1 MIMQT
6 RRKMHGVTLM
16 ELMIV
21 IVIIGILVA
30 VGYPNY
36 RDFAARAKRT
46 EATSSLLEIASMQ
59 ERFYLQNNVYTNDLT
74 DLGFA
79 ANPTITDSDSY
90 SIVITEA
97 DASDFTA
104 VATYRLGGSEEA
116 KCTTFVIDG
125 RGQKTFTGSGT
136 NCWTTGR

>member
-1 MIMQT
+1 
-6 RRKMHGVTLM
+6 MHGVTLM

-21 IVIIGILVA
+21 VVIIGILVT

-46 EATSSLLEIASMQ
+46 EATSALLEIASMQ
-59 ERFYLQNNVYTNDLT
+59 ERFYLQNNTYTSDLT
-74 DLGFA
+74 DLGFTA
-79 ANPTITDSDSY
+79 DPIITDSDSY
-90 SIVITEA
+90 SIDITAA
-97 DASDFTA
+97 DASDFSA

-125 RGQKTFTGSGT
+125 RGQKTYTGAGP